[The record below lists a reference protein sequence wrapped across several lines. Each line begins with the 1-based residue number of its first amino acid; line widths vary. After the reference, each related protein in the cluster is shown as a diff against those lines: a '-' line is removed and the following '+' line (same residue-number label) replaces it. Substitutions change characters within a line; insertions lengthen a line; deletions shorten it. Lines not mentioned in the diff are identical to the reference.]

1 MRASDVSTCCVFS
14 FYDVQDNPYV
24 EQAAR
29 GRKDL
34 VPFAFLN
41 PKHATAAATL
51 DHLVTAQGFRG
62 LKLHP
67 FADGFHL
74 NNFKIVD
81 PLFEVCEH
89 HGIPILCHGLA
100 DNVYNTVYA
109 FAEMADRFP
118 RVNLIMA
125 HGGFMWSRAE
135 AVRASKTRPNLFI
148 ETTCLLPAG
157 YRRRHRRHRGGEVH
171 LRKRR
176 ALGRFRRRDPQ
187 DQEGRP
193 EGQRP
198 RADPRREPRAATG
211 SQGPGRDSVADRSR
225 AMWRRFLRLA
235 LIVGALTVLAP
246 YHGGRPDRAARRGG
260 GRGSRDARPADERL
274 AAHLEHRPEHFDSLL
289 VRDLK
294 TFAYRPGLAE
304 SYRLL
309 NDTTWQFKLRR
320 GVRFHNGE
328 EFNAEAV
335 KFSIERILNP
345 EQKSPS
351 REA

>member
-1 MRASDVSTCCVFS
+1 MILDVHAHVGKPNYAYRAKEFTNDDLAARMKASNVSACCVFS

-24 EQAAR
+24 EQSAR

-41 PKHATAAATL
+41 PKHADAARTL
-51 DHLVTAQGFRG
+51 DRLITTQGFRG

-157 YRRRHRRHRGGEVH
+157 IADGIDDIGAEKYIFGSDAPWGDFDVEILKIKKAAHKDSDLELILGGNLARL
-171 LRKRR
+171 LR
-176 ALGRFRRRDPQ
+176 LTPQ
-187 DQEGRP
+187 D
-193 EGQRP
+193 
-198 RADPRREPRAATG
+198 
-211 SQGPGRDSVADRSR
+211 
-225 AMWRRFLRLA
+225 
-235 LIVGALTVLAP
+235 
-246 YHGGRPDRAARRGG
+246 
-260 GRGSRDARPADERL
+260 
-274 AAHLEHRPEHFDSLL
+274 
-289 VRDLK
+289 
-294 TFAYRPGLAE
+294 
-304 SYRLL
+304 
-309 NDTTWQFKLRR
+309 TT
-320 GVRFHNGE
+320 
-328 EFNAEAV
+328 A
-335 KFSIERILNP
+335 
-345 EQKSPS
+345 
-351 REA
+351 